1 MEKTEKHIFFSQNS
15 LFGAIMGLSFVIT
28 SWVFITTGKPIASNP
43 SLNNILMLLTI
54 VGTFIGVRKYREDA
68 LGGAITYGHALG
80 TCTYIVSIASL
91 LYGIYTI
98 ILYQALPHLQD
109 QYLETL
115 DAALREV
122 YSDSPMVDSLSDM
135 MKTFTTSYSI
145 GFSEIFSRI
154 FSGFIF
160 SLFLAGI
167 LRKKAPEQ
175 QL

>member
-1 MEKTEKHIFFSQNS
+1 MENTEKSTFFKQNT

-28 SWVFITTGKPIASNP
+28 SWVFLATGKSIAANP

-54 VGTFIGVRKYREDA
+54 AGTFIGVRKYREDV
-68 LGGAITYGHALG
+68 LDGAITYGHALG
-80 TCTYIVSIASL
+80 TCTYIIGIASL
-91 LYGIYTI
+91 LYGIYTV
-98 ILYQALPHLQD
+98 ILYQALPELKD
-109 QYLETL
+109 QYLETI
-115 DAALREV
+115 DATIREV
-122 YSDSPMVDSLSDM
+122 YANSPLVDSLSDM
-135 MKTFTTSYSI
+135 VQTFTTSFSI

-167 LRKKAPEQ
+167 LRRKAPEQ

>member
-1 MEKTEKHIFFSQNS
+1 MEKTEKPTFFSQNS
-15 LFGAIMGLSFVIT
+15 LFGALMGLSFVIT
-28 SWVFITTGKPIASNP
+28 SGVFFATGKSIVANP
-43 SLNNILMLLTI
+43 YLNNIIMLLTI
-54 VGTFIGVRKYREDA
+54 TGTFIGVRKYREDV
-68 LGGAITYGHALG
+68 LGGTITYGHALG
-80 TCTYIVSIASL
+80 TCTYIVGIASL

-98 ILYQALPHLQD
+98 ILYQVLPELKD
-109 QYLETL
+109 QYLEIIEIR
-115 DAALREV
+115 LREM

-135 MKTFTTSYSI
+135 MQTFTTAYSI
-145 GFSEIFSRI
+145 GFSEIFSNL